1 MKKILLILFLLPLCG
16 CYNYIE
22 LNELGVVSMLAI
34 DYQENEYKINLEI
47 RENKKEENETSKIYK
62 STGSSLD
69 EAIQNAGLS
78 LNKTLYFV
86 DIDILML
93 STNAVNEKLDA
104 ILDYLTRENNVGIN
118 FYLLVDD
125 NIEQTISYFQKEKI
139 IAGKYLKEIITGRFN
154 NTIKSK
160 YIEFLQT
167 HLNTYYDSIIAKG
180 KLENDIYKINTAS
193 ILKKNKIIEEIPFN
207 YIQTYNLLNNI
218 KSLYLY
224 QISYNDNNLIYKII
238 SSKSKLKFQ
247 NNKLIITCNINGI
260 FDEMDKANLKDKDE
274 IKKLL
279 SLLETTIKKEITTYI
294 DTSIDLESDTLG
306 IKKKYYNETR
316 KELKNLK
323 NIEYEINLKVSL
335 DRKGLMFYSF
345 GEEYEKNN

>member
-1 MKKILLILFLLPLCG
+1 MKKILLILFLLPLYG

-22 LNELGVVSMLAI
+22 LNELGVVSLLAI

-69 EAIQNAGLS
+69 EAIQNVGLS

-167 HLNTYYDSIIAKG
+167 HLNTYYDPIIAKG

-207 YIQTYNLLNNI
+207 YVQTYNLLNNI

-224 QISYNDNNLIYKII
+224 HINYNNNDLIYKII

-260 FDEMDKANLKDKDE
+260 FDEMEKANLKDKAE

>member
-22 LNELGVVSMLAI
+22 LNELGVVSLLAI

-69 EAIQNAGLS
+69 EAIQNVGLS

-125 NIEQTISYFQKEKI
+125 NIEQTISYFQKEKL

-167 HLNTYYDSIIAKG
+167 HLNTYYDPIIAKG

>member
-22 LNELGVVSMLAI
+22 LNELGVVSLLAI

-69 EAIQNAGLS
+69 EAIQNVGLS

-125 NIEQTISYFQKEKI
+125 NIEQTISYFQKEKL

-167 HLNTYYDSIIAKG
+167 HLNTYYDPIIAKG

-207 YIQTYNLLNNI
+207 YVQTYNLLNNI

-224 QISYNDNNLIYKII
+224 HINYNNNDLIYKII

-260 FDEMDKANLKDKDE
+260 FDEMEKANLKDNDE

>member
-1 MKKILLILFLLPLCG
+1 MKKILLILFLLPLYG

-22 LNELGVVSMLAI
+22 LNELGVVSLLAI

-47 RENKKEENETSKIYK
+47 RENKKEEHETSKIYK

-104 ILDYLTRENNVGIN
+104 ILDYLTREDNVGIN

-125 NIEQTISYFQKEKI
+125 NIEQTISYFQKEKL

-167 HLNTYYDSIIAKG
+167 HLNTYYDPIIAKG

-207 YIQTYNLLNNI
+207 YVQTYNLLNNI

-224 QISYNDNNLIYKII
+224 HINYNNNDLIYKII

-260 FDEMDKANLKDKDE
+260 FDEMEKANLKDNDE

>member
-1 MKKILLILFLLPLCG
+1 MKKLLLILFLLPLCG

-22 LNELGVVSMLAI
+22 LNELGVVSLLAI
-34 DYQENEYKINLEI
+34 DYQDNEYQINLEI
-47 RENKKEENETSKIYK
+47 RENKKEEEETSKIYK

-69 EAIQNAGLS
+69 EAIQNTGLS

-86 DIDILML
+86 DLDILML
-93 STNAVNEKLDA
+93 STDAINNKLDT

-125 NIEQTISYFQKEKI
+125 NIEKTISHFQKEKI
-139 IAGKYLKEIITGRFN
+139 IAGKYLKEIINGRFN

-160 YIEFLQT
+160 YIDFLQT
-167 HLNTYYDSIIAKG
+167 HLNSYYDPILPKG
-180 KLENDIYKINTAS
+180 KLENDTYKINSAS
-193 ILKKNKIIEEIPFN
+193 IFKKNKIIEEIPFN
-207 YIQTYNLLNNI
+207 YVQTYNLLNNI

-224 QISYNDNNLIYKII
+224 HINYNNNDLIYKII

-260 FDEMDKANLKDKDE
+260 FDEMEKANLKDKEE
-274 IKKLL
+274 IKKIL
-279 SLLETTIKKEITTYI
+279 SLLENNIKKEITTYI
-294 DTSIDLESDTLG
+294 DLSISLESDTLG

-316 KELKNLK
+316 KEIKSLK
-323 NIEYEINLKVSL
+323 NIEYEIILKVNL

-345 GEEYEKNN
+345 GEEYEKDN

>member
-1 MKKILLILFLLPLCG
+1 MKKILLILFLLPLYG

-22 LNELGVVSMLAI
+22 LNELGVVSLLAI

-69 EAIQNAGLS
+69 EAIQNVGLS

-167 HLNTYYDSIIAKG
+167 HLNTYYDPIIAKG

-207 YIQTYNLLNNI
+207 YVQTYNLLNNI

-224 QISYNDNNLIYKII
+224 HINYNNNDLIYKII

-260 FDEMDKANLKDKDE
+260 FDEMEKANLKDKAE

-316 KELKNLK
+316 K
-323 NIEYEINLKVSL
+323 
-335 DRKGLMFYSF
+335 
-345 GEEYEKNN
+345 